1 MSERT
6 GTDLRGRVI
15 LVTGGSGGLGEGIV
29 LRLARAGAKVG
40 VGYHSGK
47 DDADAVCRLVV
58 EAGGEA
64 EPTPGNVADEGDV
77 ADAFGRLLDRF
88 GRVDG
93 AVINAGLQADADV
106 TDMTYDQ
113 WRKVMA
119 VDLDGAFLTAREAM
133 RRMPDEAPPGHRA
146 RGALVFVTSVHEF
159 IPWAGHANYAAAKGG
174 VDMLMRSLAQEGA
187 KQGVRVNSVAP
198 GAIRTPINQDV
209 WSDEEKRRALLT
221 LIPYGRLGESE
232 DVANAVAWLMSDEAD
247 YVTGASLVV
256 DGGMSLYPGFIGNG

>member
-1 MSERT
+1 M
-6 GTDLRGRVI
+6 TDLTGRVL
-15 LVTGGSGGLGEGIV
+15 LVTGGSGGIGEGV
-29 LRLARAGAKVG
+29 VRRLARAGAKVG
-40 VGYHSGK
+40 IGYHSNR
-47 DDADAVCRLVV
+47 DDADEVCRLVA

-64 EPTPGNVADEGDV
+64 EPIPGNVADEGDV
-77 ADAFGRLLDRF
+77 SDAFGRLLDRF

-133 RRMPDEAPPGHRA
+133 RRMPEAPPPGHRA
-146 RGALVFVTSVHEF
+146 RGVLCFVTSVHEF

-187 KQGVRVNSVAP
+187 SQGVRVNSVAP
-198 GAIRTPINQDV
+198 GAIRTPINENV
-209 WSDEEKRRALLT
+209 WSDEAKRRDLLK

-232 DVANAVAWLMSDEAD
+232 DVANAIAWLMSDEAD

-256 DGGMSLYPGFIGNG
+256 DGGMGLYPGFIGNG